1 MFYFKSWYECNCLVE
16 YEYEI
21 FKILEEFIN
30 SVEMLIFEFGIK
42 EENLEKEKEN
52 KKEYCIVIFKMR

>member
-1 MFYFKSWYECNCLVE
+1 MVE